1 MSKRDKILYVSLN
14 LGCLGDCKNCPTKNM
29 IGCDKVTVEKMI
41 DWGSFE
47 RVLAKSKAKTVC
59 LIGGGN
65 PFYNSS
71 GHKNIFFH
79 IYNKV
84 KATGKR
90 LIVACGYEG
99 TMDTG
104 LLAYF
109 EELHLFV
116 PKNFKKD
123 GLKICN
129 TFYISKATQVFTYV
143 ETEEMTDS
151 WLGEVRREVFANT
164 RFLLT
169 TQKERLRIKEYRE
182 KYKDPGFVGS
192 MIFENCPVYSMA
204 DNRLYSHQ
212 QKRTPWRKIL
222 GLEN

>member
-84 KATGKR
+84 ILFTTFII
-90 LIVACGYEG
+90 LIFKWIE
-99 TMDTG
+99 
-104 LLAYF
+104 LL
-109 EELHLFV
+109 
-116 PKNFKKD
+116 FKC
-123 GLKICN
+123 I
-129 TFYISKATQVFTYV
+129 THI
-143 ETEEMTDS
+143 
-151 WLGEVRREVFANT
+151 
-164 RFLLT
+164 
-169 TQKERLRIKEYRE
+169 
-182 KYKDPGFVGS
+182 
-192 MIFENCPVYSMA
+192 
-204 DNRLYSHQ
+204 
-212 QKRTPWRKIL
+212 IL
-222 GLEN
+222 